1 MKEFIN
7 KCAIKVSKKPEE
19 IFLIYNGR
27 ILTEDSNIKVMVIPT
42 DEESVILND
51 TIRLS
56 NVQEHN
62 KTLEKK

>member
-1 MKEFIN
+1 
-7 KCAIKVSKKPEE
+7 
-19 IFLIYNGR
+19 
-27 ILTEDSNIKVMVIPT
+27 MVIPT